1 MAGPSERP
9 WLGTWKPS
17 VTIAKRSNSLNV
29 FPLPDGDTGTNM
41 LLTQQAVDGAVRDL
55 QDAGLA
61 EVGDAVVR
69 EALMRARGNSGV
81 ILSQVLRGLCGDGLD
96 ELDRVREAFAEAFPT
111 LEVEVHLGGQPNYPL
126 LIGLE

>member
-1 MAGPSERP
+1 MARYLEALRDHRQE
-9 WLGTWKPS
+9 
-17 VTIAKRSNSLNV
+17 IDSLNV
-29 FPLPDGDTGTNM
+29 FPVPDGDTGTNM

-61 EVGDAVVR
+61 EVGDAAVR
-69 EALMRARGNSGV
+69 AALMRARGNSGV